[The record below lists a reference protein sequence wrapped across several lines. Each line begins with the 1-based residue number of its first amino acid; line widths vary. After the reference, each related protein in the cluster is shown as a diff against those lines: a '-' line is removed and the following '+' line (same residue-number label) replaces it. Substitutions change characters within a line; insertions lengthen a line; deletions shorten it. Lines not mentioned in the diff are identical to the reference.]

1 MKCEYCRFAPPVGAE
16 GYQDEC
22 GYFEKYGTIWKD
34 GRDGCTL
41 SYKQLEKLDDEYAE
55 SLGNMG
61 LDMGMQMDFEHMGI
75 SLEKT
80 IDHCKHMLGMDL
92 RKTYRR
98 HGKEYYRP
106 YRNYWYGNDPG
117 LEWFSKMYLADKE
130 QEEGKLPYYYL
141 TEQGIRWLERRI
153 GITIRPVED

>member
-22 GYFEKYGTIWKD
+22 GYFEKYGTTWKD

-41 SYKQLEKLDDEYAE
+41 SYKQLEKWDDEYAE
-55 SLGNMG
+55 SLCNMG